1 MLNEVVPLPLTGGGV
16 ECHLQTTPSL
26 GADGAGDNGRK
37 VFSEVHL
44 SNKPTAGAVGDS
56 AVSSASYPLTLTA
69 HRQRRL
75 NSTSN
80 LRRSLFNGFGLLSG
94 TDDPA
99 RATPGAVEAQ
109 APGPASSP
117 SGQQQQPQDG
127 GSKGGKRRNL
137 STDDGDHVSVPVFAI
152 SEEDDREPLV
162 PAEHLAQTSF
172 SSSSLSPT
180 SSTSLSPSSS
190 MVNGLAGGLYQE
202 RRPPPLC

>member
-1 MLNEVVPLPLTGGGV
+1 MSDKPNAGAIT
-16 ECHLQTTPSL
+16 
-26 GADGAGDNGRK
+26 GADSGA
-37 VFSEVHL
+37 
-44 SNKPTAGAVGDS
+44 
-56 AVSSASYPLTLTA
+56 SSASYPLTLTA

-99 RATPGAVEAQ
+99 RAAAGAGAPEAQ

-117 SGQQQQPQDG
+117 SGQRQPQEG
-127 GSKGGKRRNL
+127 GAKGGKRRNL
-137 STDDGDHVSVPVFAI
+137 SAGESDHVSVPVFAI
-152 SEEDDREPLV
+152 SEEEDREPLV

-172 SSSSLSPT
+172 SSPASLSP
-180 SSTSLSPSSS
+180 SSSS